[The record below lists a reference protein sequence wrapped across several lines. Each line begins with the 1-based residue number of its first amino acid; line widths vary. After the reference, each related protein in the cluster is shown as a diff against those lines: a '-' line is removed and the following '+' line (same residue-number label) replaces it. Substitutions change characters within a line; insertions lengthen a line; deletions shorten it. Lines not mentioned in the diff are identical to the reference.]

1 MVECLLDHTQFLHFR
16 VSASFLPTTVFCSF
30 VYAKCDYIER
40 RQLWTS
46 LLQVKPDQGPWLVGG
61 DFNVV
66 RNSSE
71 CLGSSGGRLLPMEEF
86 NHFIL
91 DSGLVDAG
99 FEGSSFTWTNK
110 TIWKRLD
117 RVFVSVDWGDHFH
130 SIRVEHL
137 IRTVSDHCPLFV
149 SVPVFA
155 SGPTSFRFQS
165 MWLRHHGFL
174 QTVRLNWNLPCHLN
188 GMHRLF
194 VKLKRLKSHL
204 KWWNK
209 GVFGD
214 LFAKLAEAE
223 QAVRVAEAV
232 CEADPSDL
240 HWTSLSNC
248 NADLARV
255 TAMEADFWRQKAACR
270 WLEDGERNTKLF
282 HNMVKKKRVANKIF
296 RIWDNGSCLTSPD
309 LIQQSGAAFFQ
320 NLLTGD
326 PFVLSCPDFSDFPLH
341 CWEIVHQDV
350 LDAVLD
356 FFRGSPMPQGF
367 TATTITLIP
376 KVMGAQAW
384 SDFRPI
390 SLWRVISDN
399 ILLAQELTHSLSL
412 PTRGGN
418 VILKLD
424 MAKAYDRV
432 QWSFLLDVLRHYGFS
447 EQVVSMI
454 SACISHC
461 QFSVNI
467 NGSLTGFFGS
477 TRGLRQG
484 DPLSPLLFIL
494 GAEYLSRGLDRLYR
508 QFPAIRYRSGCDLP
522 ISHLAYADDIII
534 FATGG
539 TREMNNLMDFLH
551 HYEKC
556 SGQLV
561 NAFKSVI
568 ILPPRCSGRTRS
580 RLLRITGFGEGH
592 FPIKYLGVP
601 LFRGNRVCSLFDP
614 LVQMVVQPPLAVM
627 ERLENVF
634 NGFLWGSRS
643 LDKKWHWA
651 RLKDIVESFS
661 IKLWFRFRQGSSL
674 WAKFMMRKY
683 CQLVHPACVSSV
695 GFISPT
701 WRRLLKIRPRAE
713 SGIRWRLGMGDV
725 NFWDDTWCGDVPL
738 SSQLPVRGDRG
749 VRVSHFISDGVWDF
763 DFLCS
768 VVPPSVAETIALV
781 PIALGEPD
789 LAIWVH
795 SSDGVFSLKSA
806 WELVRLRD
814 QVSDIFTP
822 CWGSWLRPTMSFFLW
837 RFWHQWLPVD
847 DVLQHRGFELA
858 SKCQCCEMPE
868 TFTHIFIDSPIAR
881 SVWHFFGA
889 VFRVRIP
896 LTSDFRLFLSAWKR
910 HPGWTPR
917 GHVKEFLPFIVLWFL
932 WTARNDAKHRHLHIS
947 GETVKSQVLSYLR
960 LAHAASTVKPMHWRG
975 VLHAARSLGFFVD
988 LRRVHKMAIVRWLRP
1003 PVGCFKLNV
1012 DGSSRGSPGAS
1023 TVGGVVRDSSG
1034 QVLVSFS
1041 EFIGVGTNIRAE
1053 LWAIW
1058 RGLLISSDL
1067 HFFPLWIETDSR
1079 ISLLILRSRRCTWGL
1094 EHIVTRIL
1102 LLMRGR
1108 SWAQTLEHD
1117 VFVRGSPCPLLQF
1130 LHRYLLEVVVVQGFF
1145 LDEPLHCCD
1154 FSQTYTSWALSLYS
1168 LALDGG
1174 SFFDF
1179 QARSSFDWWASSRY
1193 QIRFTRVIASGILW
1207 FSCHVRQTP
1216 TLWDRALRSFDSD
1229 AGYLVF
1235 WRDCDLYLAQ

>member
-46 LLQVKPDQGPWLVGG
+46 LLQVKPDHGPWLVGG

-71 CLGSSGGRLLPMEEF
+71 CLGSSGGRFASMEEF

-117 RVFVSVDWGDHFH
+117 RV
-130 SIRVEHL
+130 
-137 IRTVSDHCPLFV
+137 LF
-149 SVPVFA
+149 PVFA
-155 SGPTSFRFQS
+155 SGPSSFRFQS

-240 HWTSLSNC
+240 HWTTLSNC
-248 NADLARV
+248 NVDLARV

-270 WLEDGERNTKLF
+270 WLEDVWGRL
-282 HNMVKKKRVANKIF
+282 
-296 RIWDNGSCLTSPD
+296 
-309 LIQQSGAAFFQ
+309 FQ

-326 PFVLSCPDFSDFPLH
+326 PFVLSCPDFSDFPLVISDLENANIAAPPSLEEVRATVFSIHRDSVAGPDGFSSAFFQH

-390 SLWRVISDN
+390 SLCNVTNKIISKLLYSRLKVVAERLVSWNQSGFVPGRVISDN

-447 EQVVSMI
+447 EQLISMVHSPDSLDPLGVSDR
-454 SACISHC
+454 A
-461 QFSVNI
+461 
-467 NGSLTGFFGS
+467 
-477 TRGLRQG
+477 

-522 ISHLAYADDIII
+522 VSHLAYADDIII

-539 TREMNNLMDFLH
+539 NREMNSLMDFLH
-551 HYEKC
+551 HYENC
-556 SGQLV
+556 SGQLMV
-561 NAFKSVI
+561 SKKLEGWELKTLS
-568 ILPPRCSGRTRS
+568 PGS
-580 RLLRITGFGEGH
+580 RMTLLRSV
-592 FPIKYLGVP
+592 LLSVP
-601 LFRGNRVCSLFDP
+601 LYMF
-614 LVQMVVQPPLAVM
+614 QVVQPPLAVM
-627 ERLENVF
+627 KRLEKVF
-634 NGFLWGSRS
+634 NGFLWGARP

-651 RLKDIVESFS
+651 RWSRACLPVSEGGLGFRRLKDIVESFS

-683 CQLVHPACVSSV
+683 CQLVHPACVSST

-713 SGIRWRLGMGDV
+713 SGIRWRVGMGDV
-725 NFWDDTWCGDVPL
+725 NFWDDIWCGDVPL

-749 VRVSHFISDGVWDF
+749 VSVSHFISDGVWDF

-768 VVPPSVAETIALV
+768 VVPPSIAETIALI

-795 SSDGVFSLKSA
+795 SSDGVFSIKSA

-847 DVLQHRGFELA
+847 DVLQRRGFELA
-858 SKCQCCEMPE
+858 SKCQCCAMPE

-889 VFRVRIP
+889 VFHVRIP
-896 LTSDFRLFLSAWKR
+896 LLVISDSSS
-910 HPGWTPR
+910 
-917 GHVKEFLPFIVLWFL
+917 VLGR
-932 WTARNDAKHRHLHIS
+932 ARNDAKHRHLHIS
-947 GETVKSQVLSYLR
+947 GETVKSQILSYLR

-975 VLHAARSLGFFVD
+975 VFHAARSLGFFVD
-988 LRRVHKMAIVRWLRP
+988 TRRVHKMAI
-1003 PVGCFKLNV
+1003 
-1012 DGSSRGSPGAS
+1012 
-1023 TVGGVVRDSSG
+1023 
-1034 QVLVSFS
+1034 VLVSFS

-1079 ISLLILRSRRCTWGL
+1079 ISLLILRSRRCTWDL
-1094 EHIVTRIL
+1094 EHIVTRIR

-1108 SWAQTLEHD
+1108 SVHLSHIYREGNSVADALAWVQTLAQD
-1117 VFVRGSPCPLLQF
+1117 VFVLVIVLAGCLPLSYGPCKWVQTLAHDMFVLVCSEWVSALFLVVLSFDPLMVPGGPFTAGSPCSP
-1130 LHRYLLEVVVVQGFF
+1130 
-1145 LDEPLHCCD
+1145 
-1154 FSQTYTSWALSLYS
+1154 
-1168 LALDGG
+1168 
-1174 SFFDF
+1174 
-1179 QARSSFDWWASSRY
+1179 Y
-1193 QIRFTRVIASGILW
+1193 QL
-1207 FSCHVRQTP
+1207 
-1216 TLWDRALRSFDSD
+1216 
-1229 AGYLVF
+1229 
-1235 WRDCDLYLAQ
+1235 